1 MLDALWQVLRTD
13 GKLLYATCSVF
24 PQENDAVIEAFD
36 ARQRAPGSRAVRV
49 APADGAPA
57 QGLPDAERDGFY
69 YALIHKQD

>member
-1 MLDALWQVLRTD
+1 
-13 GKLLYATCSVF
+13 
-24 PQENDAVIEAFD
+24 
-36 ARQRAPGSRAVRV
+36 VRV